1 MAFIAVVSRVVARV
15 ATLVSAAVV
24 VEFANAME
32 TFALLAVAEIA
43 VAVVV
48 TEVAAFAIVFAAT
61 FAVVAAFFTRI
72 AAVVSAVTELGCAA
86 FLAGGVFP
94 AALVAGFLRH
104 DGDGALLTFLLL
116 ALAVFGVFFALL
128 AREEFLAFGFRA
140 AA

>member
-1 MAFIAVVSRVVARV
+1 
-15 ATLVSAAVV
+15 
-24 VEFANAME
+24 ME
-32 TFALLAVAEIA
+32 TFALLAVAEIT

-48 TEVAAFAIVFAAT
+48 TEVAAFAIV

-94 AALVAGFLRH
+94 ATLVAGFLRH
-104 DGDGALLTFLLL
+104 DGDGALFALLL
-116 ALAVFGVFFALL
+116 FALAVDFVFFAFL
-128 AREEFLAFGFRA
+128 AGVEFLAFGFRA